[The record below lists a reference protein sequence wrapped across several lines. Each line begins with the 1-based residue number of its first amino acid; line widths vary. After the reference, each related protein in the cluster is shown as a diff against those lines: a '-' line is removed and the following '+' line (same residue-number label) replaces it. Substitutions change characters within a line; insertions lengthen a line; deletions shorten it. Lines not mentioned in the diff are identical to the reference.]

1 MATNDTTPNDT
12 MQNDPLPLGKPVHSR
27 DLQSRDLERKQ
38 IHSKNPHSKDV
49 CVGHLNTT
57 DPDDSNH
64 RKAGQ
69 MSDQTR
75 LAGIAPKHVAAQ
87 GAAPLPAAMGYCARR
102 ILEALEN
109 AGDTGAQ
116 AAFAALTPTT
126 RELLTWWFGHDA
138 SRRRSRNFNCGQ
150 REAILHTV
158 LAHELFGSDDPQWLF
173 RAACSANPGNAQSAS
188 PHVAAP
194 GLDATA
200 ASQPLAMQPAY
211 AAYCLRMAPG
221 AGGRWVLQAL
231 LIWQWAGHTAAR
243 TRDAT
248 DPRFDARFALLVPNR
263 SIARR
268 FETALFGPRSSDHAF
283 ATCHSSLLRHA
294 EVFLPPHLRDA
305 FTQWLARNANNV
317 AGPLRISILDDARD
331 AHDRGNRNHR
341 ATPIRLVVGD
351 GAALLAQSTD
361 DGMLQT
367 ACVATAYD
375 KAEFCELAQRRSVRQ
390 RALPTA
396 AAHLLWIELDSGHE
410 DPAPSAAV
418 LADLPLARAL
428 RIGAVKSLLLADV
441 GAPMAAWGRRGS
453 APSPHRGLRPVLPRR
468 ERPLLDAGLRL
479 LERFEHETH
488 ALRAHLNMDA
498 APALLV
504 LCEDVALRRAVAAY
518 ARTRGFARETMA
530 ICNADNAD
538 AQLGARI
545 VIDALPAEH
554 AAMQSRF
561 CAVVL
566 LRNGGDATTA
576 ASDLGGLLW
585 PALAPHWHDPAL
597 AESKAENRERIG
609 AGRAPCDLIDV
620 LTAIATTWPTPMRES
635 SREGQ
640 ALLRIGIDALPP
652 PCGDL
657 LVTAMRS
664 DAHDVDIVLPDPS
677 ADAHSAPLRW
687 LSQQPQ
693 RLLRARQSLL
703 VRKCVYR
710 HQGWSAHSNG
720 IERGLIE
727 MADADPH
734 IAAFCVFDGQRQPWP
749 GFNSDRG
756 RDNSDSRENGHSSC
770 PNALVRTP
778 GYIYVVR
785 FAPYLPDSMLLNGM
799 PLNSKSL
806 NSMPLN
812 SMPLT
817 SMLPENDL
825 HGRQPHDH
833 LQFDTALPNH
843 IAFNPAPPASTRAG
857 RDTIAAWCR
866 RVNALPADR
875 RQFRE
880 WRSVQVQA
888 PLFWSWKRRNGT
900 LSSLLSAL
908 ADTTPI
914 AMPIGAS
921 PHARPPH

>member
-1 MATNDTTPNDT
+1 MP
-12 MQNDPLPLGKPVHSR
+12 
-27 DLQSRDLERKQ
+27 
-38 IHSKNPHSKDV
+38 
-49 CVGHLNTT
+49 
-57 DPDDSNH
+57 
-64 RKAGQ
+64 
-69 MSDQTR
+69 DQTR
-75 LAGIAPKHVAAQ
+75 LVGIAPKHVTAH

-102 ILEALEN
+102 ILEALDN
-109 AGDTGAQ
+109 VGDAGAQ

-126 RELLTWWFGHDA
+126 RELLTWWFGRDA
-138 SRRRSRNFNCGQ
+138 NRRRSRNFNCGQ

-194 GLDATA
+194 GLGATA

-268 FETALFGPRSSDHAF
+268 FETALFGPRSSEHAF
-283 ATCHSSLLRHA
+283 ATCHSSPLRHA
-294 EVFLPPHLRDA
+294 EVFLPPRLRDA
-305 FTQWLARNANNV
+305 FAQWLARNANNV
-317 AGPLRISILDDARD
+317 AGALRISILDDARD
-331 AHDRGNRNHR
+331 AHDRGDRNHR

-351 GAALLAQSTD
+351 GAAVLAQSHD
-361 DGMLQT
+361 DDIPQT
-367 ACVATAYD
+367 ACLTTAYD
-375 KAEFCELAQRRSVRQ
+375 KAEFCELAQRRGVRQ

-396 AAHLLWIELDSGHE
+396 APHLLWIELDSGHE
-410 DPAPSAAV
+410 DPPPSAAV

-428 RIGAVKSLLLADV
+428 RVGAVKSLVLADV
-441 GAPMAAWGRRGS
+441 GAPMAASRRRAT

-479 LERFEHETH
+479 LERFEHETR

-530 ICNADNAD
+530 ICDADNTD

-545 VIDALPAEH
+545 VIDALPAQH

-566 LRNGGDATTA
+566 LRNSDDATTA

-585 PALAPHWHDPAL
+585 PALAAHWHDPAL

-620 LTAIATTWPTPMRES
+620 LTAIAATWPTPMRES

-657 LVTAMRS
+657 LVTAMHN

-710 HQGWSAHSNG
+710 HQGWSAHSSG

-749 GFNSDRG
+749 GFNSDSE
-756 RDNSDSRENGHSSC
+756 DNNGEHYRSSQLPC

-778 GYIYVVR
+778 GYVYVVR
-785 FAPYLPDSMLLNGM
+785 FAPYLPDSA
-799 PLNSKSL
+799 
-806 NSMPLN
+806 
-812 SMPLT
+812 LT
-817 SMLPENDL
+817 ARTLQERAP
-825 HGRQPHDH
+825 GDH
-833 LQFDTALPNH
+833 AQFDGTLQNQAALELMPSVS
-843 IAFNPAPPASTRAG
+843 ARTG
-857 RDTIAAWCR
+857 RDAVAGWCR
-866 RVNALPADR
+866 RVNALPTDR
-875 RQFRE
+875 RQFCE
-880 WRSVQVQA
+880 WRPVQVHA
-888 PLFWSWKRRNGT
+888 PLFWSWKRRGGT

-914 AMPIGAS
+914 AIPIGPS
-921 PHARPPH
+921 PSARPPH